1 MPAGRGRSGT
11 DDEDSRRTEPP
22 RRRIR
27 QTLRRANVLALQSGV
42 PEGENV
48 RLRKR
53 LAHLLEFCSSGRM
66 VRISSSGFA
75 TGRTKMAAFP
85 SGIGRM

>member
-22 RRRIR
+22 GRRIR
-27 QTLRRANVLALQSGV
+27 QTRRANVLALQSGV
-42 PEGENV
+42 PESENV
-48 RLRKR
+48 RLRER

-85 SGIGRM
+85 SGIGRI